1 MSRSRSLLAAGLFP
15 ASAAV
20 AEDFAVAFDLA
31 GRGPLV
37 GEATG
42 GSTGQPLMFALP
54 GGGQARV
61 CTKRDTYPDGREF
74 VGVGVI
80 PDRKVPTTVADLRA
94 GRDRALEAAIE
105 EVRGGAGGAWL
116 RSAVGGFVPG
126 PR

>member
-1 MSRSRSLLAAGLFP
+1 MSRSRSLLAVGLFL

-20 AEDFAVAFDLA
+20 AEDFAVAFDVA
-31 GRGPLV
+31 GRSALV

-105 EVRGGAGGAWL
+105 EVRGGAGGGWL